1 MWEDLEIT
9 LNKIDDS
16 KLKSKPDE
24 DRLGFGIHFT
34 DHMFLMKWDRQQG
47 WHEAE
52 ICPYKQ
58 FTMDPAAMVYHY
70 GQAIFEGL
78 KAYRGQDDQIY
89 LFRPKDNLK
98 RMSNSAMR
106 MCMPRLPEE
115 VVLKALKSLVYLERD
130 WVPKNSGATLYIRP
144 TMIAVEPTLGVRPS
158 DQYYF
163 YIILSPVGAY
173 YSEGFSPT
181 KIFVTD
187 KYVRAVKGGV
197 GDVKT
202 AGNYAAS
209 IMAAKEAAKEGY
221 TQVLWLDA
229 CEHKYVEEVGTSN
242 IFFYIDDQ
250 LITPPLGGSILAGIT
265 RDSVLKLAESYGVKT
280 VERAITVD
288 EVVST
293 CEDGSLK
300 EAFGTGTAA
309 VISPVGELCYK
320 QDHYV
325 INGGE
330 TGELSQRLFDDLQA
344 IQYGQTDDPF
354 DWVVKV
360 G

>member
-9 LNKIDDS
+9 LNKVDAS
-16 KLKSKPDE
+16 QLKAKPDE
-24 DRLGFGIHFT
+24 QSLGFGVHFT
-34 DHMFLMKWDRQQG
+34 DHMFLMKWDRQTG
-47 WHEAE
+47 WHDAE
-52 ICPYKQ
+52 ICPYRQ

-78 KAYRGQDDQIY
+78 KAYRGDGDQVY
-89 LFRPKDNLK
+89 LFRPQDNLK

-106 MCMPRLPEE
+106 MCMPRLPEQT
-115 VVLKALKSLVYLERD
+115 VLKALKSLVYLERD
-130 WVPKNSGATLYIRP
+130 WIPRNSGATLYIRP
-144 TMIAVEPTLGVRPS
+144 TMIAVEPMLGVRPS

-181 KIFVTD
+181 KIYVTD

-209 IMAAKEAAKEGY
+209 IMAAKEADQEGY

-229 CEHKYVEEVGTSN
+229 CERKYIEEVGTSN
-242 IFFYIDDQ
+242 IFFYIDEQ
-250 LITPPLGGSILAGIT
+250 LVTPPLGGTILAGIT
-265 RDSVLKLAESYGVKT
+265 RDSVLKLAESWGIQT
-280 VERAITVD
+280 VERAITID
-288 EVVST
+288 EVVAA
-293 CEDGSLK
+293 CQDGSLK
-300 EAFGTGTAA
+300 EAFATGTAA
-309 VISPVGELCYK
+309 VISPVGEVCY
-320 QDHYV
+320 QNNQFV
-325 INGGE
+325 INDGK
-330 TGELSQRLFDDLQA
+330 TGKLAQRFFDDLQG
-344 IQYGQTDDPF
+344 IQYGLKDDPF
-354 DWVVKV
+354 GWITRV